1 MNNQYNDVVYV
12 TKVRRYTRGWKLL
25 ELHGIHEDF
34 RPEDWI
40 DWKNLLWGF
49 FRPEDWID
57 WKNLLWGFDI
67 WYGPVPV
74 GKSIVL
80 ANLIMWALMWL
91 ALR

>member
-1 MNNQYNDVVYV
+1 MNNQDNNVVYV

-49 FRPEDWID
+49 
-57 WKNLLWGFDI
+57 DI

-80 ANLIMWALMWL
+80 ANLIMWAMMWM